1 MFFSPDALRTSS
13 GSLKLALNGSKSLSK
28 PKLDPEKERPLRS
41 VLGAAPS
48 SSSRALNESS
58 ESREDLE
65 RNGDCSCSENS
76 RGSREILG
84 AKLINGRD
92 FTGLTTRPWT
102 FLLLGYPMFII
113 FFSVDILIIYKWLS
127 LAKPTRDTGFVYCAC
142 RQMRCT
148 GGSYERASSTTITPD
163 RAAQSVLSS
172 S

>member
-1 MFFSPDALRTSS
+1 MLFSPDALRTSS

-28 PKLDPEKERPLRS
+28 PKLDPEKERPLCS

-65 RNGDCSCSENS
+65 RNGDCSWSENS

-92 FTGLTTRPWT
+92 YHQKTLDIP
-102 FLLLGYPMFII
+102 II
-113 FFSVDILIIYKWLS
+113 GISNVYYLFSVNIYN
-127 LAKPTRDTGFVYCAC
+127 V
-142 RQMRCT
+142 
-148 GGSYERASSTTITPD
+148 
-163 RAAQSVLSS
+163 
-172 S
+172 